1 MALAAVPPRRS
12 SRLQAAVTDTTCML
26 LAAKHP
32 LPALLRR
39 RRHITGP
46 GYVPP
51 ELSTL
56 TGLQSLLVA
65 YDRHSEPPL
74 RYPDGNLEWLRA
86 ACLQLTGL
94 TSL

>member
-1 MALAAVPPRRS
+1 
-12 SRLQAAVTDTTCML
+12 ML
-26 LAAKHP
+26 LAAKHS

-46 GYVPP
+46 GYVPR

-65 YDRHSEPPL
+65 YDCHSEPPW
-74 RYPDGNLEWLRA
+74 RHPDGNVERLRA
-86 ACLQLTGL
+86 ACLQLTRL